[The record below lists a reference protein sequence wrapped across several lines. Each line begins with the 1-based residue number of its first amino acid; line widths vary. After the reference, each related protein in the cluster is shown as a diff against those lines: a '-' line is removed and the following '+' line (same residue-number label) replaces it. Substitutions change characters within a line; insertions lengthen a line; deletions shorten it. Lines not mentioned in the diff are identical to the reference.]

1 MQGANELL
9 VITSVADRPSG
20 GGDPAADRCFRDSAA
35 LPQHVD
41 QFASPYRPVAMTNQ
55 VDEQVENLR
64 LDVNACAA
72 APQLPPGVV
81 KFKVGEAEAQFH
93 PLRITT
99 SQE

>member
-9 VITSVADRPSG
+9 VITGVADRPSG

-64 LDVNACAA
+64 LGVKDCARSVSMT
-72 APQLPPGVV
+72 LEHLV
-81 KFKVGEAEAQFH
+81 
-93 PLRITT
+93 
-99 SQE
+99 